1 MQRSRWS
8 LAELSQA
15 FYEVVNKG
23 RTSME
28 MASVIKTETI
38 TLNMGPQHP
47 STHGV
52 LRVILEMEGE
62 VITKATPVMG
72 YLHRGIEKLAENKT
86 YHQVITLT
94 DRLDYTSPFLNNL
107 AYVLT
112 VEKLLGLEV
121 PLRAQYIRV
130 LMSELTRIQS
140 HLIWLGTHAL
150 DIGAMSPLL
159 YCFREREETL
169 DMFEMVGGAR
179 MNQSYF
185 RIGGLAGDLPEG
197 FVEKVREFCRVFPSR
212 IDGYERL
219 LTENKIW
226 LSRTKGVGIISAETG
241 IDLGLSGPSLR
252 ACGVKWDL
260 RKANPYSGYDHF
272 DFEIPTGEI
281 GDVYDRYLV
290 RLKEMRQ
297 SNRIITQA
305 LDNLPPGEINS
316 GNPKVVPPPK
326 EKVLESIEPLI
337 LHFHIMSEGFEVPC
351 GEAYCSIESSKG
363 ELGFY
368 IVSDGSNKPYRVKIR
383 APSFV
388 NLASLSTMAE
398 GRMMAD
404 MVAII
409 GSIDICLGE
418 IDR

>member
-1 MQRSRWS
+1 
-8 LAELSQA
+8 
-15 FYEVVNKG
+15 
-23 RTSME
+23 ME
-28 MASVIKTETI
+28 AASDIRTETI

-52 LRVILEMEGE
+52 LRVLLEMEGE
-62 VITKATPVMG
+62 VVTKATPVIG
-72 YLHRGIEKLAENKT
+72 YLHRGIEKIAENKT
-86 YHQVITLT
+86 YHQFITLT
-94 DRLDYTSPFLNNL
+94 DRLDYTSPFINNL

-112 VEKLLGLEV
+112 VEKLLGVEV

-130 LMSELTRIQS
+130 LMAEITRIQS

-150 DIGAMSPLL
+150 DMGAMSPLL

-197 FVEKVREFCRVFPSR
+197 FVDKVRDFSEVLPSR
-212 IDGYERL
+212 IEGYETL

-226 LSRTKGVGIISAETG
+226 LSRTKEVGVISAEDG

-252 ACGVKWDL
+252 ACGVRWDL
-260 RKANPYSGYDHF
+260 RKANPYSSYDHF
-272 DFEIPTGEI
+272 DFEIPIGTN

-290 RLKEMRQ
+290 RMEEMRQ
-297 SNRIITQA
+297 SNRIIKQV
-305 LDNLPPGEINS
+305 LDKLPPGEINAY
-316 GNPKVVPPPK
+316 NPKVVPPPK
-326 EKVLESIEPLI
+326 EKVLSNIESLI
-337 LHFHIMSEGFEVPC
+337 IHFHIMTEGFEVPR
-351 GEAYCSIESSKG
+351 GEAYCSVESSKG
-363 ELGFY
+363 ELSFY

-388 NLASLSTMAE
+388 NLQSLSTMAE

-404 MVAII
+404 MVAVI

-418 IDR
+418 VDR

>member
-1 MQRSRWS
+1 
-8 LAELSQA
+8 
-15 FYEVVNKG
+15 
-23 RTSME
+23 ME
-28 MASVIKTETI
+28 AASDIRTETI

-52 LRVILEMEGE
+52 LRVLLEMEGE
-62 VITKATPVMG
+62 VVTKATPVIG
-72 YLHRGIEKLAENKT
+72 YLHRGIEKIAENKT
-86 YHQVITLT
+86 YHQFITLT
-94 DRLDYTSPFLNNL
+94 DRLDYTSPFINNL

-112 VEKLLGLEV
+112 VEKLLGVEV

-130 LMSELTRIQS
+130 LMAEITRIQS

-150 DIGAMSPLL
+150 DMGAMSPLL

-197 FVEKVREFCRVFPSR
+197 FVDKVRDFSEVLPSR
-212 IDGYERL
+212 IEGYETL

-226 LSRTKGVGIISAETG
+226 LSRTKEVGVISAEDG

-252 ACGVKWDL
+252 ACGVRWDL
-260 RKANPYSGYDHF
+260 RKANPYSSYDHF
-272 DFEIPTGEI
+272 DFEIPIGTN

-290 RLKEMRQ
+290 RMEEMRQ
-297 SNRIITQA
+297 SNRIIKQV
-305 LDNLPPGEINS
+305 LDKLPPGEINAY
-316 GNPKVVPPPK
+316 NPKVVPPPK
-326 EKVLESIEPLI
+326 ERVLSNIESLI
-337 LHFHIMSEGFEVPC
+337 IHFHIMTEGFEVPR
-351 GEAYCSIESSKG
+351 GEAYCSVESSKG
-363 ELGFY
+363 ELSFY

-388 NLASLSTMAE
+388 NLQSLSTMAE

-404 MVAII
+404 MVAVI

-418 IDR
+418 VDR

>member
-1 MQRSRWS
+1 M
-8 LAELSQA
+8 
-15 FYEVVNKG
+15 EV
-23 RTSME
+23 
-28 MASVIKTETI
+28 ASEIRTETV

-52 LRVILEMEGE
+52 LRVILELEGE
-62 VITKATPVMG
+62 VITKATPILG
-72 YLHRGIEKLAENKT
+72 YLHRGIEKIAENKT

-94 DRLDYTSPFLNNL
+94 DRLDYTSPFINNL

-112 VEKLLGLEV
+112 VEKLLNLEV

-130 LMSELTRIQS
+130 LMAELTRIQS

-150 DIGAMSPLL
+150 DMGAMSPLL

-185 RIGGLAGDLPEG
+185 RVGGLAGDLPEG
-197 FVEKVREFCRVFPSR
+197 FVDKVREFCKVLPSK
-212 IDGYERL
+212 IEGYETL
-219 LTENKIW
+219 LTKNKIW
-226 LSRTKGVGIISAETG
+226 LNRTKGVGVISVEKG

-252 ACGVKWDL
+252 GCGVKWDL
-260 RKANPYSGYDHF
+260 RKANPYSSYDHF
-272 DFEIPTGEI
+272 DFEIPTGEN

-290 RLKEMRQ
+290 RLEEMRQ
-297 SNRIITQA
+297 SNRIIQQV
-305 LDNLPPGEINS
+305 LDKLPSGEINAYH
-316 GNPKVVPPPK
+316 PKVVPPPK
-326 EKVLESIEPLI
+326 EKVLNNVESLI
-337 LHFHIMSEGFEVPC
+337 IHFHLMTEGFEVPK
-351 GEAYCSIESSKG
+351 GEAYCSVESSKG

-383 APSFV
+383 TPSFV
-388 NLASLSTMAE
+388 NLESLPTMAE

>member
-1 MQRSRWS
+1 METASDIRK
-8 LAELSQA
+8 
-15 FYEVVNKG
+15 EVV
-23 RTSME
+23 
-28 MASVIKTETI
+28 

-52 LRVILEMEGE
+52 LRVVLELDGE
-62 VITKATPVMG
+62 VVTRATPVLG
-72 YLHRGIEKLAENKT
+72 YLHRGIEKLAEHKT

-94 DRLDYTSPFLNNL
+94 DRLDYTSPFINNL

-112 VEKLLGLEV
+112 VEKLLGLEI

-130 LMSELTRIQS
+130 LLAELTRIQS

-185 RIGGLAGDLPEG
+185 RIGGLAADLPDG
-197 FVEKVREFCRVFPSR
+197 FEEKVKAFCDVLPSR

-226 LSRTKGVGIISAETG
+226 LNRTKGVGVISAEEG
-241 IDLGLSGPSLR
+241 IALGLSGPCLR
-252 ACGVKWDL
+252 GCGVKWDL
-260 RKANPYSGYDHF
+260 RKANPYSSYDHF
-272 DFEIPTGEI
+272 DFEIPTGQL
-281 GDVYDRYLV
+281 GDSYDRYLV
-290 RLKEMRQ
+290 RLEEMRQ
-297 SNRIITQA
+297 SNRIVMQA
-305 LDNLPPGEINS
+305 LERLPS
-316 GNPKVVPPPK
+316 GPFNAVSPKVVPPPK
-326 EKVLESIEPLI
+326 EKVQENIESLI
-337 LHFHIMSEGFEVPC
+337 IHFHLMTEGFNVPR
-351 GEAYCSIESSKG
+351 GEAYCSVESSKG

-368 IVSDGSNKPYRVKIR
+368 IVSDGSSKPYRVKIR
-383 APSFV
+383 TPSFV
-388 NLASLSTMAE
+388 NMESFSTMAQ

-404 MVAII
+404 IVAII

-418 IDR
+418 VDR

>member
-1 MQRSRWS
+1 M
-8 LAELSQA
+8 
-15 FYEVVNKG
+15 EV
-23 RTSME
+23 
-28 MASVIKTETI
+28 ASEIRTETV

-52 LRVILEMEGE
+52 LRVILELEGE
-62 VITKATPVMG
+62 VITKATPVLG
-72 YLHRGIEKLAENKT
+72 YLHRGIEKIAENKT

-94 DRLDYTSPFLNNL
+94 DRLDYTSPFINNL

-112 VEKLLGLEV
+112 VEKLLNLEV

-130 LMSELTRIQS
+130 LMAELTRIQS

-150 DIGAMSPLL
+150 DMGAMSPLL

-185 RIGGLAGDLPEG
+185 RVGGLAGDFPEG
-197 FVEKVREFCRVFPSR
+197 FVDKVREFCKVLPSR
-212 IDGYERL
+212 IEGYERL
-219 LTENKIW
+219 LTKNKIW
-226 LSRTKGVGIISAETG
+226 LNRTQGVGVISAEEG
-241 IDLGLSGPSLR
+241 IELGLSGPSLR
-252 ACGVKWDL
+252 GSGVKWDL
-260 RKANPYSGYDHF
+260 RKANPYSSYDHF
-272 DFEIPTGEI
+272 DFEIPTGTN

-290 RLKEMRQ
+290 RLEEMRQ
-297 SNRIITQA
+297 SNRIIQQV
-305 LDNLPPGEINS
+305 LDKLPSGECNAY
-316 GNPKVVPPPK
+316 NPKVVPPPK
-326 EKVLESIEPLI
+326 ERVLNNVESLI
-337 LHFHIMSEGFEVPC
+337 IHFHLMTEGFEVPK
-351 GEAYCSIESSKG
+351 GEAYCSVESSKG

-383 APSFV
+383 TPSFV
-388 NLASLSTMAE
+388 NLESLSTMAE

-418 IDR
+418 VDR

>member
-1 MQRSRWS
+1 METATDIRT
-8 LAELSQA
+8 
-15 FYEVVNKG
+15 EVV
-23 RTSME
+23 
-28 MASVIKTETI
+28 

-52 LRVILEMEGE
+52 LRVVLELDGE
-62 VITKATPVMG
+62 VVTKATPVLG
-72 YLHRGIEKLAENKT
+72 YLHRGIEKLAEHKT
-86 YHQVITLT
+86 YHQFITLT
-94 DRLDYTSPFLNNL
+94 DRLDYTSPFINNL

-112 VEKLLGLEV
+112 VEKLLDLEV

-130 LMSELTRIQS
+130 LLAEITRIQS
-140 HLIWLGTHAL
+140 HLVWLGTHAL

-185 RIGGLAGDLPEG
+185 RIGGLAADLPDG
-197 FVEKVREFCRVFPSR
+197 FEEKVKAFCDVLHSR

-226 LSRTKGVGIISAETG
+226 LSRTKGVGVISAEEG
-241 IDLGLSGPSLR
+241 IALGLSGPCLR
-252 ACGVKWDL
+252 GCGVKWDL
-260 RKANPYSGYDHF
+260 RKANPYSSYDHF
-272 DFEIPTGEI
+272 DFEIPTGQH
-281 GDVYDRYLV
+281 GDSYDRYLV
-290 RLKEMRQ
+290 RLEEMRQ
-297 SNRIITQA
+297 SNRIIMQA
-305 LDNLPPGEINS
+305 LERLPAGPFNAVS
-316 GNPKVVPPPK
+316 PKVVPPPK
-326 EKVLESIEPLI
+326 ELVQESIESLI
-337 LHFHIMSEGFEVPC
+337 IHFHLMTEGFNVPR
-351 GEAYCSIESSKG
+351 GEAYCSVESSKG

-383 APSFV
+383 TPSFV
-388 NLASLSTMAE
+388 NMESFSTMAQ

-404 MVAII
+404 IVAII

-418 IDR
+418 LDR

>member
-1 MQRSRWS
+1 M
-8 LAELSQA
+8 
-15 FYEVVNKG
+15 EV
-23 RTSME
+23 
-28 MASVIKTETI
+28 ASEIRTETV

-62 VITKATPVMG
+62 VITKATPVLG
-72 YLHRGIEKLAENKT
+72 YLHRGIEKIAENKT

-94 DRLDYTSPFLNNL
+94 DRLDYTSPFINNL

-112 VEKLLGLEV
+112 VEKLLNLEV

-130 LMSELTRIQS
+130 LMAELTRIQS

-185 RIGGLAGDLPEG
+185 RIGGLAGDLPEK
-197 FVEKVREFCRVFPSR
+197 FVDKVRAFCTVLPSR
-212 IDGYERL
+212 IEGYERL
-219 LTENKIW
+219 LTKNKIW
-226 LSRTKGVGIISAETG
+226 LNRTQGVGIISAEEG
-241 IDLGLSGPSLR
+241 IELGLSGPSLR
-252 ACGVKWDL
+252 GSGVKWDL
-260 RKANPYSGYDHF
+260 RKANPYSSYDHF
-272 DFEIPTGEI
+272 DFEIPTGTN

-290 RLKEMRQ
+290 RLEEMRQ
-297 SNRIITQA
+297 SNRIIQQV
-305 LDNLPPGEINS
+305 LDTLPTGEFNAY
-316 GNPKVVPPPK
+316 NPKVVPPPK
-326 EKVLESIEPLI
+326 ERVLSNVESLI
-337 LHFHIMSEGFEVPC
+337 IHFHLMTEGFEVPK
-351 GEAYCSIESSKG
+351 GEAYCSVESSKG

-383 APSFV
+383 TPSFV
-388 NLASLSTMAE
+388 NLESLSTMAE

-418 IDR
+418 VDR

>member
-1 MQRSRWS
+1 
-8 LAELSQA
+8 
-15 FYEVVNKG
+15 
-23 RTSME
+23 ME
-28 MASVIKTETI
+28 TASDIKTGVI

-52 LRVILEMEGE
+52 LRVVLELDGE
-62 VITKATPVMG
+62 VVTKATPVLG
-72 YLHRGIEKLAENKT
+72 YLHRGIEKLAEYKT
-86 YHQVITLT
+86 YHQFITLT
-94 DRLDYTSPFLNNL
+94 DRLDYTSPFINNL

-112 VEKLLGLEV
+112 VEKLLDLEV

-130 LMSELTRIQS
+130 LLAELTRIQS

-185 RIGGLAGDLPEG
+185 RIGGLAADLPDG
-197 FVEKVREFCRVFPSR
+197 FEEKVKAFCDVLPSR

-226 LSRTKGVGIISAETG
+226 LNRTKGVGVISAEEG
-241 IDLGLSGPSLR
+241 IALGLSGPCLR
-252 ACGVKWDL
+252 GCGVKWDL
-260 RKANPYSGYDHF
+260 RKANPYSSYDHF
-272 DFEIPTGEI
+272 DFEIPTGQH
-281 GDVYDRYLV
+281 GDSYDRYLV
-290 RLKEMRQ
+290 RLEEMRQ
-297 SNRIITQA
+297 SNRIIMQA
-305 LDNLPPGEINS
+305 LERLPS
-316 GNPKVVPPPK
+316 GPCNAVSPKVVPPPK
-326 EKVLESIEPLI
+326 ELVQESIESLI
-337 LHFHIMSEGFEVPC
+337 IHFHLMTEGFNVPR
-351 GEAYCSIESSKG
+351 GEAYCSVESSKG

-368 IVSDGSNKPYRVKIR
+368 IVSDGSSKPYRVKIR
-383 APSFV
+383 TPSFV
-388 NLASLSTMAE
+388 NMESFSTMAQ

-404 MVAII
+404 IVAII

-418 IDR
+418 VDR

>member
-1 MQRSRWS
+1 
-8 LAELSQA
+8 
-15 FYEVVNKG
+15 
-23 RTSME
+23 ME
-28 MASVIKTETI
+28 AASDIRTETI

-52 LRVILEMEGE
+52 LRVLLEMEGE
-62 VITKATPVMG
+62 VVTKATPVIG
-72 YLHRGIEKLAENKT
+72 YLHRGIEKIAENKT
-86 YHQVITLT
+86 YHQFITLT
-94 DRLDYTSPFLNNL
+94 DRLDYTSPFINNL

-112 VEKLLGLEV
+112 VEKLLGMEV

-130 LMSELTRIQS
+130 LMAEITRIQS

-150 DIGAMSPLL
+150 DMGAMSPLL

-197 FVEKVREFCRVFPSR
+197 FVDKVRDFSEVLPSR
-212 IDGYERL
+212 IEGYETL

-226 LSRTKGVGIISAETG
+226 LSRTKEVGVISAEEG

-260 RKANPYSGYDHF
+260 RKANPYSSYDHF
-272 DFEIPTGEI
+272 DFEIPIGTN

-290 RLKEMRQ
+290 RMEEMRQ
-297 SNRIITQA
+297 SNRIIKQV
-305 LDNLPPGEINS
+305 LDKLPPGEINAY
-316 GNPKVVPPPK
+316 NPKVVPPPK
-326 EKVLESIEPLI
+326 EKVLSNIESLI
-337 LHFHIMSEGFEVPC
+337 IHFHIMTEGFEVPR
-351 GEAYCSIESSKG
+351 GEAYCSVESSKG
-363 ELGFY
+363 ELSFY

-388 NLASLSTMAE
+388 NLQSLSTMAE

-404 MVAII
+404 MVAVI

-418 IDR
+418 VDR

>member
-1 MQRSRWS
+1 
-8 LAELSQA
+8 
-15 FYEVVNKG
+15 
-23 RTSME
+23 ME
-28 MASVIKTETI
+28 AASDIRTETI

-52 LRVILEMEGE
+52 LRVLLEMEGE
-62 VITKATPVMG
+62 VVTKATPVTG
-72 YLHRGIEKLAENKT
+72 YLHRGIEKIAENKT
-86 YHQVITLT
+86 YHQFITLT
-94 DRLDYTSPFLNNL
+94 DRLDYTSPFINNL

-112 VEKLLGLEV
+112 VEKLLGVEV

-130 LMSELTRIQS
+130 LMAEITRIQS

-150 DIGAMSPLL
+150 DMGAMSPLL

-197 FVEKVREFCRVFPSR
+197 FVDKVRDFSEVLPSR
-212 IDGYERL
+212 IEGYETL

-226 LSRTKGVGIISAETG
+226 LSRTKEVGVISAEDG

-252 ACGVKWDL
+252 ACGVRWDL
-260 RKANPYSGYDHF
+260 RKANPYSSYDHF
-272 DFEIPTGEI
+272 DFEIPIGTN

-290 RLKEMRQ
+290 RMEEMRQ
-297 SNRIITQA
+297 SNRIIKQV
-305 LDNLPPGEINS
+305 LDKLPPGEINAY
-316 GNPKVVPPPK
+316 NPKVVPPPK
-326 EKVLESIEPLI
+326 EKVLSNIESLI
-337 LHFHIMSEGFEVPC
+337 IHFHIMTEGFEVPR
-351 GEAYCSIESSKG
+351 GEAYCSVESSKG
-363 ELGFY
+363 ELSFY

-388 NLASLSTMAE
+388 NLQSLSTMAE

-404 MVAII
+404 MVAVI

-418 IDR
+418 VDR